1 MAPLAN
7 SPRRQSARWWAEP
20 EGWEIRWQLEG
31 ASMRGDPTIAV
42 LTPREMRHMRDV
54 VAYAERLRVEL
65 YDLLAYSANA
75 EGADGRLR
83 LIAMF
88 PEHPERG
95 HPVVLCLD
103 GPRRSKHRNPPFDKG
118 VFGTSAELC
127 LYYRE
132 DPSER
137 RWLPEHGLLGL
148 FGLGRIHLANE
159 HEWRRSGKWPG
170 EDAPHGTTPPAP
182 SDPSL
187 AITPI
192 SQRSTLLHY
201 ARPLAASGTTS
212 LKKAA

>member
-1 MAPLAN
+1 MVSLAN
-7 SPRRQSARWWAEP
+7 SARRQSAHWWAKP

-31 ASMRGDPTIAV
+31 ASMRVDPTIAV
-42 LTPREMRHMRDV
+42 PTPREMRRMPDV

-75 EGADGRLR
+75 EGGEGRLR

-88 PEHPERG
+88 PVHPERG

-159 HEWRRSGKWPG
+159 HEWRRSHQWPG

-187 AITPI
+187 AIMPI
-192 SQRSTLLHY
+192 SPRSKLLHY
-201 ARPLAASGTTS
+201 PHAPAACGRLPL
-212 LKKAA
+212 KAAA